1 MIRKE
6 KPLCSRRGQ
15 RIFQCVMPALESI
28 QEVPLSVAEDE
39 TIWIANTRVSLESV
53 VHHYEQGATAEEIAL
68 RFPALRLAD
77 VHSCLAYYLN
87 HQEKIQEY
95 MTRQQQRADEL
106 RERIAADPAQQRGLA
121 QMRERIQNR
130 AATRREKVS

>member
-1 MIRKE
+1 
-6 KPLCSRRGQ
+6 
-15 RIFQCVMPALESI
+15 MPVLEST

-87 HQEKIQEY
+87 HQEKVHEY
-95 MTRQQQRADEL
+95 LARQQQRADEL
-106 RERIAADPAQQRGLA
+106 RERIAADPVQKRGLA
-121 QMRERIQNR
+121 QMRERIQKR
-130 AATRREKVS
+130 A